1 MVNRQLKKQFNDI
14 KNWYLS
20 SPVIFVNLRGNFS
33 SFNLHETMKELD
45 INSLSL
51 KYKNWNLKFVKS
63 KEYILIINGFSNGN
77 EDELFDLLKEIS
89 ASNTHNVSIKL
100 SKTNAINVV
109 VKKRSVGSKYHKM
122 YTSGCFDIFHYG
134 HLNILQKTKE
144 LCDYLVVGVS
154 TDELIAKEKGKRPV
168 IPFEERIKL
177 VKAIKYVDEVIPQI
191 DKDKQRVVDDHN
203 IDAISVGDDWRGR
216 FPKTSCPVEYFTYT
230 ASVSSTILK
239 DTLQLQKK
247 I

>member
-1 MVNRQLKKQFNDI
+1 MVNRQLKKQFIDI
-14 KNWYLS
+14 KNWDLTS
-20 SPVIFVNLRGNFS
+20 SLIFVNLGSNFS
-33 SFNLHETMKELD
+33 SFNLHKTMKELD
-45 INSLSL
+45 IDSLSL
-51 KYKNWNLKFVKS
+51 KYKNWNLKLVKS
-63 KEYILIINGFSNGN
+63 KEYILIINGVSNGN

-89 ASNTHNVSIKL
+89 ACNTHNVSIKL

-154 TDELIAKEKGKRPV
+154 TDELIEKEKGKRPV

-177 VKAIKYVDEVIPQI
+177 VKAIKYVDEVIPQV
-191 DKDKQRVVDDHN
+191 DKDKQRIVDDHN

-247 I
+247 V